1 MKNQLIEFSYR
12 SLQKFSQIL
21 IVGDIHGDLASLKAI
36 LQLFDERNDLL
47 IFLGDYADRG
57 PKGFE
62 VINSVFEL
70 LKKFPNSVIALKGNH
85 EDYESTGEPRFS
97 PFTLKSEVLIKYGSW
112 EKYFKDVFRKFE
124 KRLYLAAI
132 LADRYLLVHGGVSS
146 AIVSRDSL
154 ANPPADIQ
162 MGILWSDPT
171 STSCQKPNPRGA
183 GVLFPIT
190 ISEHVAERLNIQRI
204 IRSHQPQLAFDK
216 PHYSHKGR
224 VVTVS
229 STIVYGG
236 RAQVLKINPK
246 RIGKI
251 NYFVF

>member
-97 PFTLKSEVLIKYGSW
+97 PFTLKSEVLVKYGSW
-112 EKYFKDVFRKFE
+112 EKYFKDVFRRFE

-132 LADRYLLVHGGVSS
+132 LADRYLLVHGGVSNS
-146 AIVSRDSL
+146 ITSRVDL
-154 ANPPADIQ
+154 AKPIPKTKMD
-162 MGILWSDPT
+162 ILWSDPT
-171 STSCQKPNPRGA
+171 STSCEKSNPRGA

-190 ISEHVAERLNIQRI
+190 TSEQVAEQLNIQRI

-216 PHYSHKGR
+216 PHYCHRGM

-229 STIVYGG
+229 STTVYGG
-236 RAQVLKINPK
+236 RALVLKINPK